1 MAQARV
7 EDIVAVFGGSGFL
20 GREVVRALIGS
31 GHSVCIAVR
40 DPARARHI
48 QGFDEPS
55 RTNFVRADVTDAGS
69 VSKALS
75 GASTAVNVV
84 AAYVEKGGIT
94 YSAIHEEGAKIVA
107 QQAANAGLACLVH
120 VSGIG
125 SNPRSKSKYIR
136 SRGKGE
142 QLVEDAFPDAV
153 IVRPSVMFGP
163 NDAFLNTLDQV
174 SRVLPALPAFGK
186 GRTRL
191 QPVFV
196 EDVAAAIVH
205 RRGFLY
211 ARQDLRAWRSQRLL
225 LPGPDSLGAEDLQP
239 TTPDRPLPVHACQTP
254 GEVGRMASAECT
266 IDRCPGRATR
276 TRQRHERCEP
286 WVRRA
291 RHHPALDRGR
301 RPYLLEWLR
310 LRRN

>member
-55 RTNFVRADVTDAGS
+55 RTNFVRADVTDEGS

-142 QLVEDAFPDAV
+142 QLVEEAFPGAV

-205 RRGFLY
+205 IVEDSSTRGRTFELGGPNVY
-211 ARQDLRAWRSQRLL
+211 SYRDLTRLVLSICNRQRLIVPYPFTLAKLQAKLAEWL
-225 LPGPDSLGAEDLQP
+225 LPSAPLTVAQVELLGQDNVTSDVSPGFDELGITPRSIEDVAP
-239 TTPDRPLPVHACQTP
+239 T
-254 GEVGRMASAECT
+254 
-266 IDRCPGRATR
+266 
-276 TRQRHERCEP
+276 
-286 WVRRA
+286 
-291 RHHPALDRGR
+291 
-301 RPYLLEWLR
+301 YL
-310 LRRN
+310 NG

>member
-55 RTNFVRADVTDAGS
+55 RTNFVRADVTDEGS

-142 QLVEDAFPDAV
+142 QLVEEAFPGAV

-196 EDVAAAIVH
+196 EDVAAAIVQGSVLWPTVH
-205 RRGFLY
+205 PSSRIECGTKSGYFSRRWATTAYAAPSLY
-211 ARQDLRAWRSQRLL
+211 A
-225 LPGPDSLGAEDLQP
+225 P
-239 TTPDRPLPVHACQTP
+239 
-254 GEVGRMASAECT
+254 
-266 IDRCPGRATR
+266 RCPLVETYRPPVSYKAPAATSSS
-276 TRQRHERCEP
+276 
-286 WVRRA
+286 VRSVK
-291 RHHPALDRGR
+291 
-301 RPYLLEWLR
+301 
-310 LRRN
+310 

>member
-1 MAQARV
+1 MAEARL

-40 DPARARHI
+40 DLARARRI
-48 QGFDEPS
+48 QGVDEPS
-55 RTNFVRADVTDAGS
+55 RTYFVRTDVMDEAS

-75 GASTAVNVV
+75 GASAAVNVV
-84 AAYVEKGGIT
+84 SAYVERGGIA
-94 YSAIHEEGAKIVA
+94 YSAIHEDGAKIVA
-107 QQAANAGLACLVH
+107 QQAAKAGLACLVH

-142 QLVEDAFPDAV
+142 QLVDGAFPGAV

-205 RRGFLY
+205 IVEDSSTRGRTFELGGPNVY
-211 ARQDLRAWRSQRLL
+211 TYRDLTRLVLSICNRQRLIFPYPFTL
-225 LPGPDSLGAEDLQP
+225 ARLQARVGEWLPSA
-239 TTPDRPLPVHACQTP
+239 PLTVAQV
-254 GEVGRMASAECT
+254 E
-266 IDRCPGRATR
+266 
-276 TRQRHERCEP
+276 
-286 WVRRA
+286 
-291 RHHPALDRGR
+291 
-301 RPYLLEWLR
+301 LLEQDNVTSEVSPGFDELGITPR
-310 LRRN
+310 SIEDVAPTYLNG

>member
-205 RRGFLY
+205 IVEDSSTRGRTFELGGPNVY
-211 ARQDLRAWRSQRLL
+211 SYRDLTRLVLRICNRQRLIVPYPFTLARLQAKLAEWL
-225 LPGPDSLGAEDLQP
+225 LPSAPLTVAQVELLGQDNVTSDVSPGFDELGITPRSIEDVAP
-239 TTPDRPLPVHACQTP
+239 T
-254 GEVGRMASAECT
+254 
-266 IDRCPGRATR
+266 
-276 TRQRHERCEP
+276 
-286 WVRRA
+286 
-291 RHHPALDRGR
+291 
-301 RPYLLEWLR
+301 YL
-310 LRRN
+310 NG

>member
-55 RTNFVRADVTDAGS
+55 RTNFVRADVTDEGS

-142 QLVEDAFPDAV
+142 QLVEEAFPGAV

-205 RRGFLY
+205 IVEDSSTRGRTFELGGPNVY
-211 ARQDLRAWRSQRLL
+211 SYRDLTRLVLSICNRQRLIVPYPFTLAKLQAKLAEWL
-225 LPGPDSLGAEDLQP
+225 LPNAPLTVAQVELLGQDNVTSDVSPGFDELGITPRSIEDVAP
-239 TTPDRPLPVHACQTP
+239 T
-254 GEVGRMASAECT
+254 
-266 IDRCPGRATR
+266 
-276 TRQRHERCEP
+276 
-286 WVRRA
+286 
-291 RHHPALDRGR
+291 
-301 RPYLLEWLR
+301 YL
-310 LRRN
+310 NG

>member
-55 RTNFVRADVTDAGS
+55 RTNFVRADVTDEGS

-142 QLVEDAFPDAV
+142 QLVEEAFPGAV

-205 RRGFLY
+205 IVEDSSTRGRTFELGGPNVY
-211 ARQDLRAWRSQRLL
+211 SYRDLTRLVLRICNRQRLIVPYPFTLARLQAKLAEWL
-225 LPGPDSLGAEDLQP
+225 LPSAPLTVAQVELLGQDNVTSDVSPGFDELGITPRSIEDVAP
-239 TTPDRPLPVHACQTP
+239 T
-254 GEVGRMASAECT
+254 
-266 IDRCPGRATR
+266 
-276 TRQRHERCEP
+276 
-286 WVRRA
+286 
-291 RHHPALDRGR
+291 
-301 RPYLLEWLR
+301 YL
-310 LRRN
+310 NG

>member
-205 RRGFLY
+205 IVEDSSTRGRTFELGGPNVY
-211 ARQDLRAWRSQRLL
+211 SYRDLTRLVLSICNRQRLIVPYPFTLARLQAKLAEWL
-225 LPGPDSLGAEDLQP
+225 LPSAPLTVAQVELLGQDNVTSDVSPGFDELGITPRSIEDVAP
-239 TTPDRPLPVHACQTP
+239 T
-254 GEVGRMASAECT
+254 
-266 IDRCPGRATR
+266 
-276 TRQRHERCEP
+276 
-286 WVRRA
+286 
-291 RHHPALDRGR
+291 
-301 RPYLLEWLR
+301 YL
-310 LRRN
+310 NG